1 MNRIKIVLI
10 LIILMAALAAPAKAG
25 VAKTKPADIT
35 LGNGDYRLV
44 ECEMGNAVAYQPR
57 ADGRLVIACDAGPLP

>member
-1 MNRIKIVLI
+1 MMNRIKIVLI
-10 LIILMAALAAPAKAG
+10 FILMAALATAAF
-25 VAKTKPADIT
+25 AKTKPADIIT

-57 ADGRLVIACDAGPLP
+57 PDGRLVIACDAGPLP